1 MVATAF
7 LSMWISNTATSLMM
21 LPIAIAVV
29 VQMSQSNKGT
39 DNAFGQSLMLG
50 IAYSASIGGIATI
63 IGTPTNIILTGVVK
77 NTYGI
82 EISFAQWMLI
92 GLPLASA
99 LLFVCWYYL
108 VNYAF
113 RFPKS
118 LQLEGGKEEIN
129 RQLQALGPISL
140 QERRVLYVF
149 IMVSGC
155 WMFRSFILQTY
166 IPVLNDTI
174 IAIFGVLLL
183 FVIPAGNEKNERLL
197 DWKVAEKIPWGILI
211 LFGGGLSLAKAFQET
226 GLANWIGEQFVLLN
240 NVPFWL
246 FLLIIIAAV
255 NFLTEITSNVA
266 TASMLLPILSA
277 VALAMGV
284 HPYALMVGATMAAS
298 CAFMLPVATPPNAV
312 VFGSGYLTIPVM
324 MRTGLFLNLLSIILI
339 LVVALIYLPWMWN
352 LDLHQYPSGWK

>member
-1 MVATAF
+1 MQTQKIGLFLGPIVFLGIYVGIAPEGLSPEGVSLLAVTLWIAIWWITEAIPIAATALLPLVVFPLTGIMELKPTSIPYSDPMVLLYMGGFMIAVSIEKWNLHKRIALKIISYLGTDLKRIVLGFMVATAF

-29 VQMSQSNKGT
+29 VQMSQTNKGT
-39 DNAFGQSLMLG
+39 ENTFGQSLMLG

-77 NTYGI
+77 STYGI

-92 GLPLASA
+92 GLPLASS

-113 RFPKS
+113 KFPKS

-149 IMVSGC
+149 IMVSFC

-183 FVIPAGNEKNERLL
+183 FVIPAGNEKMS
-197 DWKVAEKIPWGILI
+197 AY
-211 LFGGGLSLAKAFQET
+211 
-226 GLANWIGEQFVLLN
+226 WIGR
-240 NVPFWL
+240 WL
-246 FLLIIIAAV
+246 RRFLGE
-255 NFLTEITSNVA
+255 F
-266 TASMLLPILSA
+266 
-277 VALAMGV
+277 
-284 HPYALMVGATMAAS
+284 
-298 CAFMLPVATPPNAV
+298 
-312 VFGSGYLTIPVM
+312 
-324 MRTGLFLNLLSIILI
+324 
-339 LVVALIYLPWMWN
+339 
-352 LDLHQYPSGWK
+352 